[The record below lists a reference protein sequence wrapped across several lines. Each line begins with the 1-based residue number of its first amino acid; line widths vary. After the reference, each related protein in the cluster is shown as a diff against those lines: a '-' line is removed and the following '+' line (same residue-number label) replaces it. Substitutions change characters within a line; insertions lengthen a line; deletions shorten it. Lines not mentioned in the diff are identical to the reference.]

1 MAKKVTPP
9 PAKTRRGPIVVR
21 NVNLDVFDEFKKVCD
36 EQEPQLKYGPGV
48 TQALREWVE
57 RRKR

>member
-1 MAKKVTPP
+1 MAKKVTPL
-9 PAKTRRGPIVVR
+9 AKKPRRGLIVVR
-21 NVNLDVFDEFKKVCD
+21 NVNMEVYDEFKKECD

-48 TQALREWVE
+48 TQALREWLE

>member
-1 MAKKVTPP
+1 MTPLAKKP
-9 PAKTRRGPIVVR
+9 RRGLIVVR
-21 NVNLDVFDEFKKVCD
+21 NVNMEVYDEFKKECD

-48 TQALREWVE
+48 TQALREWLE